1 MAITSAELITRLVTA
16 IVLGG
21 AIGYEREL
29 REHPAGLRTHLLVAL
44 ASATF
49 TLASLQIVYFQHY
62 VNDGIVRIDVGRI
75 ASNIVVGI
83 GFLGGGAIVHSGVT
97 IKGLTTAASLWL
109 VAAVG
114 LASGGG
120 MFMLATSATLS
131 SLFALVVLRYAIE
144 EPRRRIVRMSVRLD
158 LEGDYI
164 SRAAIVELLAPLG
177 ADVVTALDYSSD
189 LTTNRSRLYLTV
201 KLPREDLEEALMK
214 RLTGL
219 SGVRR
224 VKVERPID

>member
-1 MAITSAELITRLVTA
+1 MAITSAELIARLAAA

-49 TLASLQIVYFQHY
+49 TIASLQIVYFQHY

-83 GFLGGGAIVHSGVT
+83 GFLGGGAIVHAGMT

-109 VAAVG
+109 VAAIG

-120 MFMLATSATLS
+120 MLVLAASVTLS
-131 SLFALVVLRYAIE
+131 SLLALVVLRYAIE
-144 EPRRRIVRMSVRLD
+144 EPRRRIVRMRVQLD
-158 LEGDYI
+158 LEGDFI
-164 SRAAIVELLAPLG
+164 SRAALVELLAPLG
-177 ADVVTALDYSSD
+177 ADVVKALDYSRN
-189 LTTNRSRLYLTV
+189 LTTNRSRIYLTV
-201 KLPREDLEEALMK
+201 KLPREDLEEAMMK
-214 RLTGL
+214 RLSGL
-219 SGVRR
+219 SGLRR